1 MILNCLITIYTYMND
16 KSKQKEYF
24 QSYYQ
29 KNKDKLK
36 KRRKELYYE
45 KGDHKKRSFRKNMTP
60 EQLEMLKT
68 RNCPD
73 CNTLIKYDNISNKQ
87 RADKKNAPCE
97 KCQGEKLSENTRG
110 VRLTKEERD
119 KQKKEQMIRNIPL
132 TKEKLRLVRI
142 KQIKNNGGAHFPNFN
157 KNACL
162 YFDKLNEEKGWKLQ
176 HALNGGEIQIGGY
189 FLDAYDKN
197 NNIIIE
203 YDELKHKIDK
213 RRYKKDREKEKYLI
227 EKLQC
232 KFYRYL
238 EYECRLIEIL

>member
-1 MILNCLITIYTYMND
+1 MND

-29 KNKDKLK
+29 RNKDKLK

-110 VRLTKEERD
+110 VRLTKEERALAAVIS
-119 KQKKEQMIRNIPL
+119 KTLFKIKARCLAEPFSVLLKNGAAVIHSQPL
-132 TKEKLRLVRI
+132 MSLE
-142 KQIKNNGGAHFPNFN
+142 
-157 KNACL
+157 
-162 YFDKLNEEKGWKLQ
+162 
-176 HALNGGEIQIGGY
+176 
-189 FLDAYDKN
+189 
-197 NNIIIE
+197 
-203 YDELKHKIDK
+203 
-213 RRYKKDREKEKYLI
+213 
-227 EKLQC
+227 
-232 KFYRYL
+232 YL
-238 EYECRLIEIL
+238 EIADAFSLQPIKDIHSSKSAVVCIAVKIGAVRLIDNVVLY